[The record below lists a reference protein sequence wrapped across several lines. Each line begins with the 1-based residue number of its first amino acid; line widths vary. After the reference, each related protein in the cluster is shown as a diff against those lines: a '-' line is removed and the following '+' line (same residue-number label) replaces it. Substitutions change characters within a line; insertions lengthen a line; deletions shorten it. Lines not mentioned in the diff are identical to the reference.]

1 MKRSCKPSSRSPGK
15 PAEKVDRDESRH
27 EGNNIKLRKVL
38 LKFEPE
44 EGKKVNF
51 YNAFQRFISLV
62 CIYEVQ
68 AGYTGAVQ
76 SELIFIIQVFFLSR
90 Q

>member
-1 MKRSCKPSSRSPGK
+1 MKKSCKPSSRSPGK

-44 EGKKVNF
+44 KVKRSISIMSR
-51 YNAFQRFISLV
+51 AFQHFISLV

-68 AGYTGAVQ
+68 AGYTVSVQ
-76 SELIFIIQVFFLSR
+76 SELIIIIQVFF
-90 Q
+90 

>member
-1 MKRSCKPSSRSPGK
+1 MKRSCKPSSKSPGK

-44 EGKKVNF
+44 KGKRSISIMPR
-51 YNAFQRFISLV
+51 AFQHFISLV

-76 SELIFIIQVFFLSR
+76 SELIL
-90 Q
+90 